1 MKVRY
6 DAPLAHGPLLLGEGP
21 AWDAETGTLS
31 LVDIDGRRFVTI
43 SGHEI
48 TSAPTDDFL
57 GCAVPWTAGRWLAAI
72 GTQVAGLTADGATTP
87 FATLPG
93 DAARYR
99 ANDGKCDPAGRLW
112 VGVMARNAAA
122 GAGSLCVVHGDGR
135 VETALSGLTIPNGLG
150 WSPDAT
156 IMYVTDTATGTITA
170 YDFDAPAG
178 TICRPRTL
186 VRVNQTRGGPDGL
199 AVDAAGYVWSAL
211 WDGGTVLRI
220 APDGTV
226 VAEVG
231 MPVRRLTSCCFAGPD
246 LTDLIVTTA
255 SIGLD
260 VPALRRYPSSGST
273 FRLGVSTRGLPA
285 TRFRGTR
292 P

>member
-1 MKVRY
+1 MKVRHV
-6 DAPLAHGPLLLGEGP
+6 APLAHEPLLLGEGP
-21 AWDAETGTLS
+21 AWDAATETLS
-31 LVDIDGRRFVTI
+31 LVDIDGRKFITI
-43 SGHEI
+43 SDRGV
-48 TSAPTDDFL
+48 TCAPTDDFI

-72 GTQVAGLTADGATTP
+72 GTQVAGLAADGATTP

-93 DAARYR
+93 EAARYR

-112 VGVMARNAAA
+112 VGVMSRDAAA

-150 WSPDAT
+150 WSPDAAT
-156 IMYVTDTATGTITA
+156 MYVTDTAPGTITA
-170 YDFDAPAG
+170 YDFDAATG
-178 TICRPRTL
+178 AITRPRTL
-186 VRVNQTRGGPDGL
+186 ISIDQSRGGPDGL
-199 AVDAAGYVWSAL
+199 AVDAEGYVWSAL
-211 WDGGTVLRI
+211 WDGGAVLRI
-220 APDGTV
+220 APDGIA
-226 VAEVG
+226 VAEVKL
-231 MPVRRLTSCCFAGPD
+231 PARRLTSCCFAGRD

-260 VPALRRYPSSGST
+260 GPALRRYPSSGST
-273 FRLGVSTRGLPA
+273 FRLSASTQGLPA